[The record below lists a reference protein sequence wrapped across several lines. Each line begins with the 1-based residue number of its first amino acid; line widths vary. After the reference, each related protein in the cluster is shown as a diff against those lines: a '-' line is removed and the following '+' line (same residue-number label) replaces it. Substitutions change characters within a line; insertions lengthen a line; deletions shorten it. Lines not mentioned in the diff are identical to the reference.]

1 MDRCVQHFY
10 HIKKKHKRFPIGRH
24 FSQKDH
30 NGLQDVEIHIVDF
43 IQHSSSLGAA
53 YLRDKIEKNWIQ
65 RLRTSAP
72 YGINIMD
79 VKYQTN

>member
-1 MDRCVQHFY
+1 MYNTSITIR
-10 HIKKKHKRFPIGRH
+10 IGRH
-24 FSQKDH
+24 FSQEDH
-30 NGLQDVEIHIVDF
+30 NGLEDVEIHIVDF
-43 IQHSSSLGAA
+43 IHQHPSSPGAA

-79 VKYQTN
+79 VKYQNN